1 MTNGNYSMDV
11 MYFIIQKSVNMC
23 LMDSKEQRTHA
34 CLTIPSLYLG
44 QNAEYIHNKDL
55 KLNQK

>member
-1 MTNGNYSMDV
+1 MNV

-34 CLTIPSLYLG
+34 CLTIPSQYLG
-44 QNAEYIHNKDL
+44 KNAEYIHNKDL
-55 KLNQK
+55 KLN